1 VEFIYFVAEP
11 YDIIISILL
20 SIQNEELA
28 ILFHMN
34 YYEFYKVWGVF
45 STGFLALE

>member
-34 YYEFYKVWGVF
+34 YYEFYK
-45 STGFLALE
+45 FLGGLQYWVPGP